1 MSKIVNF
8 PYNITAIARLDSDNI
23 VHNHIYHTCPIGRVD
38 NDNNVVYDN
47 NNNAVGRVDE
57 NGIVHNHYI
66 NNSPI
71 GKISEDGFIIKENT
85 LVGRIDGNN
94 SLLAGAAYLL
104 LIDGNR

>member
-8 PYNITAIARLDSDNI
+8 PYNVGAIARLDSDNV
-23 VHNHIYHTCPIGRVD
+23 VHNHIYHHCPVGKVD
-38 NDNNVVYDN
+38 DNNFIYDN
-47 NNNAVGRVDE
+47 NNNVVGRIDE

-71 GKISEDGFIIKENT
+71 GKVSEDGFIIKENT
-85 LVGRIDGNN
+85 LVGRIDDSN

-104 LIDGNR
+104 LIQGNR

>member
-1 MSKIVNF
+1 MDKIFNS
-8 PYNITAIARLDSDNI
+8 PYNIGAVARLDSDNI
-23 VHNHIYHTCPIGRVD
+23 VHNHIYHHCPIGRVD
-38 NDNNVVYDN
+38 DNNFIYDN

-71 GKISEDGFIIKENT
+71 GEVSKNGFIIKEST
-85 LVGRIDGNN
+85 LVGRVDGDN

-104 LIDGNR
+104 LIQGNR